1 MRVVHHSICIALP
14 LALLF
19 SMSCTALAREDEDK
33 AARLKESDV
42 PQKVMDT
49 VKSSFGGATIDEIE
63 RETEDGKVIYGF
75 EMTQD
80 GVKVEADVQDDGTL
94 LETERAIKLA
104 DAPTAVSKAVK
115 DKFPNGEVREVMATT
130 RGGETA
136 VHEYEAVVKDGGKT
150 KELTIAPDGKITE
163 DAGGED
169 EKGKEKE
176 EKER

>member
-1 MRVVHHSICIALP
+1 MHVFDDSVRIALP

-19 SMSCTALAREDEDK
+19 TMSCATLAGDDEGK
-33 AARLKESDV
+33 ATRLKESDV

-49 VKSSFGGATIDEIE
+49 IKSSFAGAKIDSIE
-63 RETEDGKVIYGF
+63 RETEDGKVIYDF

-80 GVKVEADVQDDGTL
+80 GAKAEADVQDDGTL

-104 DAPTAVSKAVK
+104 DAPAAITQAVK
-115 DKFPNGEVREVMATT
+115 EKFPNGEVKEVMAKTK
-130 RGGETA
+130 GGATA
-136 VHEYEAVVKDGGKT
+136 VHEYEVVVKDGGKS
-150 KELTIAPDGKITE
+150 KEVTIAPDGKITQ

-176 EKER
+176 EKEQ